1 MRGLVVTTFF
11 LISSLPIFSQFDF
24 RIGSS
29 VISTDNFFIVTDVFG
44 DSIELSRKERFV
56 GLSFGFSK
64 HSAKFG
70 TNNSNEI
77 GIEVNTNF
85 WIYHWTKVW
94 FNPNIG
100 VYFSKSFGKSNL
112 YSPLNFGLMSI
123 KYRSTGTEWDWVG
136 TYIRENKMNLTGGLG
151 YSYGDLLKFYAE
163 VLYSPVFNT
172 DKLNPLRIQVGL
184 KWKILKK
191 YN

>member
-1 MRGLVVTTFF
+1 MNKLLVVLALLFYSLPSFSQYNVKLGST
-11 LISSLPIFSQFDF
+11 LISTNAYEFD
-24 RIGSS
+24 
-29 VISTDNFFIVTDVFG
+29 VED
-44 DSIELSRKERFV
+44 RFV
-56 GLSFGFSK
+56 GLSISYSEDFFEFGQ
-64 HSAKFG
+64 
-70 TNNSNEI
+70 NNSNTI
-77 GIEVNTNF
+77 GLDVNTNF
-85 WIYHWTKVW
+85 WLYYMNSVW

-123 KYRSTGTEWDWVG
+123 KYRNTNTSVGWD
-136 TYIRENKMNLTGGLG
+136 RENKINLTGGLG
-151 YSYGDLLKFYAE
+151 YSFGDLLKFYAE

>member
-1 MRGLVVTTFF
+1 MRELVVTIFF

-29 VISTDNFFIVTDVFG
+29 VISTDNFFIETDLFG
-44 DSIELSRKERFV
+44 DSIGLISRKQRFV

-64 HSAKFG
+64 HLAEFG

-77 GIEVNTNF
+77 GIEVNTNL
-85 WIYHWTKVW
+85 WIYGMNSFW

-123 KYRSTGTEWDWVG
+123 KYRSTNTSVGWD
-136 TYIRENKMNLTGGLG
+136 RENKMNLTGGLG

-172 DKLNPLRIQVGL
+172 DKLDPLRIQVGL

>member
-1 MRGLVVTTFF
+1 MNKLLVVLALLFYSLPSFSQYNVKLGST
-11 LISSLPIFSQFDF
+11 LISTNTYYEFD
-24 RIGSS
+24 
-29 VISTDNFFIVTDVFG
+29 DVFYV
-44 DSIELSRKERFV
+44 ERFV
-56 GLSFGFSK
+56 GLSISYSEDFFEFGQ
-64 HSAKFG
+64 
-70 TNNSNEI
+70 NNSNTI

-85 WIYHWTKVW
+85 WIYGMNAVW

-112 YSPLNFGLMSI
+112 YSPLNFGIMSI
-123 KYRSTGTEWDWVG
+123 MYQSTNTSVGWD
-136 TYIRENKMNLTGGLG
+136 RENKMNLTSGLG